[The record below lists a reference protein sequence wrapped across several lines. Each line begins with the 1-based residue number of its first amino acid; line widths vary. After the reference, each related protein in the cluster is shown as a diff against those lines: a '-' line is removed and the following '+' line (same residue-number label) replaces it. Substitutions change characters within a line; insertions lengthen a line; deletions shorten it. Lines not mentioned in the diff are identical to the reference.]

1 MTMRFRPRA
10 HLVERAVE
18 ALNAPP
24 PPRPAPVAPPAAI
37 PPAATPAAPVAAAPV
52 AAAPVAAAGLASQAR
67 PAGAAKKVAAPPAG
81 NPIFA
86 RTAVAPAIVPP
97 PPAEPLAGL
106 PAGPV
111 LGLDRLA
118 AAGLQAVPGAGMR
131 SRVVKEF
138 ALVQQQVLRGIE
150 DGTARNRV
158 VLVTSALPREGKS
171 FIALNLAASMANAG
185 ARVVLVDADPARG
198 SISDTLGVTDAPGL
212 RGLAAAPQ
220 ERPATLLLPT
230 AIGSLLV
237 LPYGMP
243 AQGLPPSPAMAR
255 AVAGLAQSL
264 HDHVL
269 VLDTPPSLST
279 SDASALCGL
288 AGQVVMVVD
297 AESTHREEVEAALDM
312 VKACPLVRLLLN
324 RARPMAQDG
333 PGAHDAGTRHSL

>member
-18 ALNAPP
+18 ALNAPA
-24 PPRPAPVAPPAAI
+24 PPRPSPAAPPAAVPPAAI
-37 PPAATPAAPVAAAPV
+37 PAAPASSAP
-52 AAAPVAAAGLASQAR
+52 ASSAGIATHAR
-67 PAGAAKKVAAPPAG
+67 PAGGARKVAAPPAG
-81 NPIFA
+81 NPILA
-86 RTAVAPAIVPP
+86 KAAVAPAIAPSPVLAV
-97 PPAEPLAGL
+97 AEPLAGL

-150 DGTARNRV
+150 DGTARNRI

-255 AVAGLAQSL
+255 AVTGLAQAL
-264 HDHVL
+264 PDHVL

>member
-18 ALNAPP
+18 ALNAPA
-24 PPRPAPVAPPAAI
+24 PPRPAPVAPPAAV
-37 PPAATPAAPVAAAPV
+37 PPAAIPAAR
-52 AAAPVAAAGLASQAR
+52 VAAAGLATQAR
-67 PAGAAKKVAAPPAG
+67 PAGAARKVAAPSAG
-81 NPIFA
+81 NPILA
-86 RTAVAPAIVPP
+86 KTAAAPAIVPP
-97 PPAEPLAGL
+97 PAAEPLAGL

-111 LGLDRLA
+111 LGLDRLT

-171 FIALNLAASMANAG
+171 FIALNLAASMATAG
-185 ARVVLVDADPARG
+185 AKVVLVDVDPARG
-198 SISDTLGVTDAPGL
+198 SLSYRLGVTDVPGL
-212 RGLAAAPQ
+212 RGLAAASQ
-220 ERPATLLLPT
+220 ERPATLLQRT
-230 AIGSLLV
+230 VIESLLV
-237 LPYGMP
+237 LPAGMP
-243 AQGLPPSPAMAR
+243 ALGLPPSPAMAR
-255 AVAGLAQSL
+255 AVAGLAQAL
-264 HDHVL
+264 PDHVL

-312 VKACPLVRLLLN
+312 VEACPLVRLLLN
-324 RARPMAQDG
+324 RARPMAQEG
-333 PGAHDAGTRHSL
+333 PGAHDAGTRHSF